1 MMQEYHAPQSQ
12 PEPQSGVRLPTTTLL
27 DAVVPAVCFLL
38 TWGLFS
44 SILTFGGP
52 SAWTAVCYAG
62 LFALATVYLAAKQRR
77 FRPAALLPGV
87 CALAVCSGFLLHND
101 SSDFTLLA
109 FLLLI
114 PLSGFCCLSLTGA
127 NLHPFGSFYVLL
139 DLLHCELLLPLKHLL
154 LPLRALSESR
164 RAKKKNRGV
173 PAKRRILLPVLLGV
187 LAALPLLFWAV
198 SLLIDADAAFE
209 SVLGTAFD
217 ALHRFAE
224 AIVNRLPDYFEPFAL
239 FLAVLFTPYIFSV
252 MFSFAHGVAKTE
264 NRDTSARWTRLQK
277 LSPAFVITVLAV
289 LSAAYVLYL
298 LTQAGYLF
306 AAFSGHLPGG
316 STISVTDYARRGFF
330 ELCKLGGL
338 NFVLIALSVGVTK
351 RNSGKLPAPVKA
363 LGTFLCAFTMLLCAV
378 SMAKILLYIGA
389 YGLTEK
395 RLYVFMADIVLL
407 LCFAAV
413 LLRLWIRKFPY
424 LQVMLAAVCV
434 SMVVLSVCG
443 VGNTIAW
450 YNTHALLTGKA
461 AHLTVQDLRAES
473 GSAALPYLQRLAASD
488 SPYADDAKRELA
500 ARQAEI
506 SFGTEAPFYNA
517 EQYRMV
523 QWLRQESDKANSF
536 TIEVTFDT
544 DTPVYGLDYALTLGE
559 KTVLGGG
566 CMNADGKS
574 PLEKTVTLEVFRR
587 ELPQNADLS
596 AIDLKLSVLLTPEDA
611 NGQAK
616 TQTVT
621 FYDSAKDF
629 WNVAFGGQYGVM
641 VSDDGDGGFLGYC
654 YT

>member
-1 MMQEYHAPQSQ
+1 MMNEYQAPQPQ
-12 PEPQSGVRLPTTTLL
+12 NEPQPGFRLPKTTLL

-44 SILTFGGP
+44 SILSFGGP
-52 SAWTAVCYAG
+52 SAWTAVCYTG
-62 LFALATVYLAAKQRR
+62 LFTLATVYVTAKQKR
-77 FRPAALLPGV
+77 FRPAALLPGL
-87 CALAVCSGFLLHND
+87 CALAVSSGFLLHND
-101 SSDFTLLA
+101 TSDFTLLA

-114 PLSGFCCLSLTGA
+114 PLSGFCCLSLTDA

-139 DLLHCELLLPLKHLL
+139 DLLHSELLVPLKNLF
-154 LPLRALSESR
+154 LPLRAASETR
-164 RAKKKNRGV
+164 RTKKKNRGV
-173 PAKRRILLPVLLGV
+173 PVKRRRLLPVLLGV
-187 LAALPLLFWAV
+187 LVALPLLFWAV

-209 SVLGTAFD
+209 SVLGASFD
-217 ALHRFAE
+217 ALRQFAE
-224 AIVNRLPDYFEPFAL
+224 RLEIRLSELFDPFAL
-239 FLAVLFTPYIFSV
+239 FLAILFTPYIFSV
-252 MFSFAHGVAKTE
+252 MFSFAHGVAKNE

-277 LSPAFVITVLAV
+277 LSPAFVITVLSV

-351 RNSGKLPAPVKA
+351 RNDGKLIAPVKA
-363 LGTFLCAFTMLLCAV
+363 LNTFLCGFTMLLCAV

-395 RLYVFMADIVLL
+395 RLYVFVADIVLL

-413 LLRLWIRKFPY
+413 LLRLWIRRFPY
-424 LQVMLAAVCV
+424 MQVMLAAVCV
-434 SMVVLSVCG
+434 SMALLSVCG

-461 AHLTVQDLRAES
+461 AHLTVSDLRAES
-473 GSAALPYLQRLAASD
+473 GSAALPYLQRIAASD
-488 SPYADDAKRELA
+488 SPYAADAKRELDA
-500 ARQAEI
+500 WQADI

-523 QWLRQESDKANSF
+523 QWLRQESKKANGF

-544 DTPVYGLDYALTLGE
+544 DTPVYGLDYALTLEG
-559 KTVLGGG
+559 KTVLSGG
-566 CMNADGKS
+566 CVNADGKT
-574 PLEKTVTLEVFRR
+574 PLEKTQTLAVSRR
-587 ELPQNADLS
+587 DLPQKADLS
-596 AIDLKLSVLLTPEDA
+596 KLDLKLSVLLTPEDA

-621 FYDSAKDF
+621 FYDSAKDM
-629 WNVAFGGQYGVM
+629 WSVAFGGKYSVT